1 MVEYEGMLE
10 VAGVVERLSLGEDGF
25 HEVLVVAKDL
35 KLVPGGKQTCFK
47 ISGSLGKVAFL
58 SLLCL

>member
-35 KLVPGGKQTCFK
+35 KLVPGGNKHALK
-47 ISGSLGKVAFL
+47 Y
-58 SLLCL
+58 